1 MRYTGSM
8 NDTGHKPDK
17 PDWGQ
22 LSRLFKP
29 GQGVAPPVLAGREV
43 ELGKLTLF
51 LDSLRAGEAPP
62 KDAVL
67 FGPRGNGKTVL
78 LGAIEQACLA
88 GKELDTIAL
97 TPSQVETRADLAA
110 LLLYDN
116 PGFMERLK
124 PGSGGVDVSIFNI
137 QWRGLSPAEQDE
149 HTRRHLIGLL
159 HARCG
164 HRPLVVTLDEAHTL
178 DPNVGRALLNASQL
192 ARRQGACFLL
202 VLAGTPNLPDH
213 LDRIDATFWDRSEVI
228 GVGRLSATA
237 TQEALVEPLAAHGIT
252 FDPGALAEVGAD
264 SQHYPYFIQCWG
276 EALCAV
282 LAQRRAVYIDMAV
295 VEAARPAFDSNR
307 VRYYEKRRREMNNRG
322 LLPAARV
329 VAGRFR
335 EADTLDESVLQKAL
349 EDMLSLDSPAALESL
364 RQLARLDFIWEPPGS
379 DTAEPGIPSLM
390 RYVLAKTPEPGS
402 APEPAPLH

>member
-1 MRYTGSM
+1 MDNTT
-8 NDTGHKPDK
+8 NNIPDPHK
-17 PDWGQ
+17 
-22 LSRLFKP
+22 LTRLFKP
-29 GQGVAPPVLAGREV
+29 GQGVAPPVLAGREA

-51 LDSLRAGEAPP
+51 LGSLRAGEAPS

-78 LGAIEQACLA
+78 LGATEQACLA
-88 GKELDTIAL
+88 SNDIDVIAL

-124 PGSGGVDVSIFNI
+124 PDSGGVDLSIFNI
-137 QWRGLSPAEQDE
+137 QWRSLSPAEQDE
-149 HTRRHLIGLL
+149 HTRRHLISLL
-159 HARCG
+159 RARCG

-178 DPNVGRALLNASQL
+178 DPDVGRALLNASQL
-192 ARRQGACFLL
+192 ARRQGARFLL
-202 VLAGTPNLPDH
+202 VLAGTPNLSDH

-237 TQEALVEPLAAHGIT
+237 TQEALAKPLAAHGVT
-252 FDPGALAEVGAD
+252 FDLGALAEVSAE
-264 SQHYPYFIQCWG
+264 SQYYPYFIQCWG

-282 LAQRRAVYIDMAV
+282 LAAQRAVYVDMAV
-295 VEAARPAFDSNR
+295 VEAARPAFDLNR
-307 VRYYEKRRREMNNRG
+307 VRYYEKRRREMNSRE
-322 LLPAARV
+322 LLLAASV

-335 EADTLDESVLQKAL
+335 EADTLHESVLQKVL
-349 EDMLSLDSPAALESL
+349 EDTLSLDSPTAQEAL

-379 DTAEPGIPSLM
+379 AIAEPGIPSLM
-390 RYVLAKTPEPGS
+390 NYILAK
-402 APEPAPLH
+402 APDQKGKEEKVQRESR

>member
-1 MRYTGSM
+1 M
-8 NDTGHKPDK
+8 NDTGNKPGK
-17 PDWGQ
+17 PDWDQ
-22 LSRLFKP
+22 LLRLFKP
-29 GQGVAPPVLAGREV
+29 GQGVAPPVLAGREA

-51 LDSLRAGEAPP
+51 LDSLRAGEAPS

-78 LGAIEQACLA
+78 LGAVEQACLA
-88 GKELDTIAL
+88 GREIDVIAL
-97 TPSQVETRADLAA
+97 TPSQIETRADLAA

-116 PGFMERLK
+116 PGFVERLK
-124 PGSGGVDVSIFNI
+124 PDSGGVDVSIFNV

-159 HARCG
+159 RARCG

-178 DPNVGRALLNASQL
+178 DPDVGRALLNASQL
-192 ARRQGACFLL
+192 ARRQGARFLL
-202 VLAGTPNLPDH
+202 VLAGTPNLSDH

-228 GVGRLSATA
+228 GVGRLSAAA
-237 TQEALVEPLAAHGIT
+237 TQEALAEPLAARGIT
-252 FDPGALAEVGAD
+252 FDPEALAEVGAE
-264 SQHYPYFIQCWG
+264 SQRYPYFIQCWG

-282 LAQRRAVYIDMAV
+282 LAERRVARIDVDV

-307 VRYYEKRRREMNNRG
+307 VRHYEKRRREMNDRG

-335 EADTLDESVLQKAL
+335 EADTADESVLQDAL
-349 EDMLSLDSPAALESL
+349 EDKLSLDSPDALESL
-364 RQLARLDFIWEPPGS
+364 RQLARLDFIWAPPGS
-379 DTAEPGIPSLM
+379 DIAEPGIPSLM
-390 RYVLAKTPEPGS
+390 NYVLAK
-402 APEPAPLH
+402 APEPAGDVADGTE